1 LFLCAVVT
9 AGCGRSPAPP
19 YPLAFTIDS
28 RAPRVLQA
36 GQEITL
42 PVGIGNTGQRGW
54 EPSRIHLSYHWLW
67 LFPREL
73 ATPSRPVPY
82 HDGIRT
88 ELTSAVGPGGRAA
101 LRGRVLAPSLP
112 GLYWLQWDMVEEGVT
127 WFAQVAPR
135 QRRTLILIVPPLAW
149 LFAPL
154 PLLIALAGALTVRHP
169 PEKVRLKPDATYVS
183 VVSDSSVSV
192 VSGFSG
198 TLWLVGSADVAWC
211 IACLFAKPLLVFRE
225 ALLEPTAVAYW
236 LTTVAA
242 VVPPLLIA
250 LVLRRR
256 VRAWVLFVIGALGSA
271 VLFGDVVY
279 YHFFGDVLSAPAL
292 LAARQTSRVW
302 GSIRSVTTLDLLWL
316 VIDLPVA
323 LWLVIRVST
332 VRAPRSPFRRRALA
346 AAVPAVLLACGG
358 IVLSAPRTLAST
370 PLDQMFRDRAVVEQL
385 GPFGYH
391 AYDGWNYARTT
402 WLRPPHSEAQW
413 RDAVAWFAGRASL
426 RAGSNVEFGVARNKN
441 LIVIQVESLQDFV
454 VDFKVGEQEVMPR
467 LSRWASDSLRFT
479 NVSDQTSEG
488 RTSDAEFVTLAS
500 LLPLDHG
507 AAAFRY
513 PGNHYVALPR
523 VLTEHGY
530 HTISAVPFEPGFW
543 NRQVMHPAYGFQ
555 QTLFEPQFQI
565 TEQIGWGLNDR
576 DFLQQMVPH
585 LEQSAKPFVAWLI
598 TLSLHHPF
606 EDFPARHKVLKL
618 GALEGSSFGNYLHTM
633 RFFDDALES
642 FKESLAKNGL
652 LNDSV
657 IVVFGDHDAGFPP
670 GASLAKTIG
679 IGSDEVDWVL
689 NDRVP
694 LFVRVPGTTLRG
706 IRETAA
712 GQTDFAP
719 TLLALLGVDPAP
731 LPYVGRNLLGALDD
745 SPLPRPYGDWLNR
758 DHLFLHRSSEPEC
771 YNVVRRRKDDSASCR
786 DASAAAKR
794 ERDLSRLVVADDLQE
809 QLRVE
814 LAAIVK

>member
-1 LFLCAVVT
+1 
-9 AGCGRSPAPP
+9 
-19 YPLAFTIDS
+19 
-28 RAPRVLQA
+28 VLQA

-42 PVGIGNTGQRGW
+42 PVSVVNAGQREW
-54 EPSRIHLSYHWLW
+54 ESPLIHVSYHWLW
-67 LFPREL
+67 FIPREF
-73 ATPSRPVPY
+73 ATPSRSVPY

-88 ELTSAVGPGGRAA
+88 ELTSTVPPGGRIA
-101 LRGRVLAPSLP
+101 LQGRMLAPSLP

-127 WFAQVAPR
+127 WFAQVSPR
-135 QRRTLILIVPPLAW
+135 QRRTLMLVVPPLAW

-154 PLLIALAGALTVRHP
+154 PLLIALAGALTLRIK
-169 PEKVRLKPDATYVS
+169 PEGTPAASGLPGSPKPQ
-183 VVSDSSVSV
+183 
-192 VSGFSG
+192 SGEG
-198 TLWLVGSADVAWC
+198 GSRTWWFVAFADVAWC

-225 ALLEPTAVAYW
+225 ALLEPTVVAYW
-236 LTTVAA
+236 LTSVAA
-242 VVPPLLIA
+242 IIPPLLIG
-250 LVLRRR
+250 LLLPRR
-256 VRAWVLFVIGALGSA
+256 VRAWMLFTVGALGSI
-271 VLFGDVVY
+271 LILGDVVY
-279 YHFFGDVLSAPAL
+279 YRFFGDVLSVPAL

-302 GSIRSVTTLDLLWL
+302 GSIRSETSADLLWL
-316 VIDLPVA
+316 VVDLPIA

-332 VRAPRSPFRRRALA
+332 LKVPIFSFRKRALA
-346 AAVPAVLLACGG
+346 AAALAVVLVFEG
-358 IVLSAPRTLAST
+358 IALSAPRALAST

-391 AYDGWNYARTT
+391 AYDGWNYARSR
-402 WLRPPHSEAQW
+402 WLRPPPSETQW
-413 RDAVAWFAGRASL
+413 RDAVAWFAERAPL
-426 RAGSNVEFGVARNKN
+426 RAGSNAAFGAARNKN

-454 VDFKVGEQEVMPR
+454 VDFRVGGQEVMPR
-467 LSRWASDSLRFT
+467 LRRWANDSLRFT

-513 PGNHYVALPR
+513 PGNHYVTLPR

-530 HTISAVPFEPGFW
+530 HTLSAVPFEPGFW

-555 QTLFEPQFQI
+555 ETLFEPQFQI

-606 EDFPARHKVLKL
+606 DDFPARHKVLKL

-642 FKESLAKNGL
+642 FKDSLAKNGL

-657 IVVFGDHDAGFPP
+657 IVVFGDHDAGFPR
-670 GASLAKTIG
+670 GATLAKTIG
-679 IGSDEVDWVL
+679 IGPDVVDWAL

-694 LFVRVPGTTLRG
+694 LFVRVPGAPLRG
-706 IRETAA
+706 IREAAA

-731 LPYVGRNLLGALDD
+731 LPYVGRNLLGTLDD
-745 SPLPRPYGDWLNR
+745 SPLPRPYGEWLNR
-758 DHLFLHRSSEPEC
+758 DHLFLHRGSEPEC
-771 YNVVRRRKDDSASCR
+771 YNVGRRRREDSASCR
-786 DASAAAKR
+786 EANTAARRAH
-794 ERDLSRLVVADDLQE
+794 DLSRLVVADDLQE
-809 QLRVE
+809 RLRTA
-814 LAAIVK
+814 LATVVR